1 MTVGVELVGARASFG
16 PIEVLH
22 GVSARFPAGAI
33 VALLGRNGAGK
44 STLLR
49 VLAGT
54 MPLESGSVRWDGR
67 DVSGWSAFDRAARG
81 LTLVPDEGNVF
92 GALSVRDNLR
102 VFAGDGST
110 DAALVA
116 FPELD
121 PLLDQR
127 AATLSGGERQMLALS
142 RAVLRPGRVVLLDE
156 VSRGLS
162 PAVVPRL
169 SEAIRKL
176 ADPARVVVIVEQYLH
191 DVLQLAD
198 VVYVLRRGEIAFAGE
213 PAELA
218 GTTDPI
224 LE

>member
-1 MTVGVELVGARASFG
+1 
-16 PIEVLH
+16 
-22 GVSARFPAGAI
+22 VSARFPAGAI

-224 LE
+224 LD